1 MKSAVNTKSAR
12 VGDGVYLV
20 STFPV
25 VVGDRVV
32 IPAGVYV
39 QGVIDEVQRHSRLA
53 GKTQFHMHFTSMIF
67 NNGNVVVIPGIVNN
81 IPGSDDN
88 HVNGEEGG
96 ISHNSTVGKDLGTI
110 AGTTLPGAEVGALG
124 GLTTGRPGAGALVG
138 GGAGLVIGTAMVL
151 FGHNDVKLDAG
162 TPVEMVLQR
171 PLQVMEGKL
180 PGPDGGTQPDI
191 SPSANQKQPMKKP
204 SHSIFCPAGL
214 GCD

>member
-1 MKSAVNTKSAR
+1 MKSAVNTRSAR

-32 IPAGVYV
+32 IPPGVYV
-39 QGVIDEVQRHSRLA
+39 QGVIDDVRRHSRIA

-67 NNGNVVVIPGIVNN
+67 PNGNVVVIPGMVNN

-88 HVNGEEGG
+88 HVDGQEGTITHNG
-96 ISHNSTVGKDLGTI
+96 TVGKDLGTI

-124 GLTTGRPGAGALVG
+124 GLATGRPGEGALVG

-151 FGHNDVKLDAG
+151 FGHNDVKLEAG

-171 PLQVMEGKL
+171 PLDLLETRPPSPDPNG
-180 PGPDGGTQPDI
+180 GPAEF
-191 SPSANQKQPMKKP
+191 SPSAKQMQPLKKSQP
-204 SHSIFCPAGL
+204 VFCPAGL
-214 GCD
+214 GCN